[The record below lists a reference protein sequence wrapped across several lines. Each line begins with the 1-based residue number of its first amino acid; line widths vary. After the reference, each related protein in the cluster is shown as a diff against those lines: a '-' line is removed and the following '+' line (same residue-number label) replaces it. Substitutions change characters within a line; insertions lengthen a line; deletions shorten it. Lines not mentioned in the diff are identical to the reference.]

1 MKVLAEK
8 NGLTLDQIDWFVP
21 HSANLR
27 IIEAIC
33 NETGFPVEKTL
44 ESIVDFGN
52 TSSASIP
59 IALYNGIQS
68 GKVKRGDRIMLL
80 GFGGGLAYAG
90 TIIEW

>member
-8 NGLTLDQIDWFVP
+8 NDLTLEEIDWFIP

-33 NETGFPVEKTL
+33 NDTGFPIEKTL
-44 ESIVDFGN
+44 ESIVNYGN
-52 TSSASIP
+52 TSSATIP

-68 GKVKRGDRIMLL
+68 GKVKPGDKIMII

-90 TIIEW
+90 TVITW